1 MDDFLH
7 KTIGPLVLERFVIA
21 SIVVFFSGWTVL
33 LGMIFFRRWKQ
44 LKWEKKRKSQIF
56 TLQKQM
62 FSLLFEDFSPEEWS
76 NQMLLLSEIKGR
88 PLEWSM
94 EMLLKLKR
102 QYTGA
107 CGARIIQIFE
117 ESGWQ
122 KRFQSQM
129 MSSNWHKKS
138 NSIRILAEMNQ
149 TQAYDLIQPNLF
161 HSKEIVRDEAAVALI
176 RLKGFKAILDLQLM
190 DGKVSTWS
198 QIQIIQALKSQEDQ
212 DKKWIYPL
220 LTSNNGALKQLG
232 QRLMLELDPTEYVNQ
247 KTIIRA

>member
-33 LGMIFFRRWKQ
+33 LGLIFFRRWNQ
-44 LKWEKKRKSQIF
+44 LKWEKKRKSQSLL
-56 TLQKQM
+56 LQKQLY
-62 FSLLFEDFSPEEWS
+62 SLLFEDFSPEEWGVQMQLL
-76 NQMLLLSEIKGR
+76 NQFKGR
-88 PLEWSM
+88 PLDWSM

-117 ESGWQ
+117 ESGWE
-122 KRFQSQM
+122 KRFQNQM
-129 MSSNWHKKS
+129 MSNNWHKKS
-138 NSIRILAEMNQ
+138 KAIRILAEMNQ
-149 TQAYDLIQPNLF
+149 TQAYDFIQPNLF
-161 HSKEIVRDEAAVALI
+161 HSKEMVRDEAAVALI

-190 DGKVSTWS
+190 DGKISTWS

-220 LTSNNGALKQLG
+220 LTSTNGALKQLG
-232 QRLMLELDPTEYVNQ
+232 QRLLLELDPTEYVNQ
-247 KTIIRA
+247 KTSIQA